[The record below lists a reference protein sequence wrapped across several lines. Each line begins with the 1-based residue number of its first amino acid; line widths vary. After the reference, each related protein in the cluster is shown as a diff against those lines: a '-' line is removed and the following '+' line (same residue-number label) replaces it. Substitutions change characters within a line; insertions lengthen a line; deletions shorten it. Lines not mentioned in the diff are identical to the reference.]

1 MKAHYSQATTFKPLS
16 WTTADFHA
24 CHSLTFRS
32 PVSPVKECCLLGTSP
47 SITTEPWNQLHFK
60 TFYLEDLSGLW
71 PWMECLPP
79 HICETSVCV
88 CRSVISPTVVDL
100 GEPPS
105 LCLFHLQSTEVS
117 SQRDCMC
124 VCLIYTPI
132 TIFVGNEKEP
142 RRCKKNRSS
151 QIGCS
156 KWTLPVSTA
165 AARWGEGRAGQSH

>member
-1 MKAHYSQATTFKPLS
+1 MDYSWFSRVSQFDIQESSESCEGMLSARNLIFHYNRALKPAAFQNLLS
-16 WTTADFHA
+16 RRLIRALA
-24 CHSLTFRS
+24 LNGMSSSSYL
-32 PVSPVKECCLLGTSP
+32 
-47 SITTEPWNQLHFK
+47 WN
-60 TFYLEDLSGLW
+60 
-71 PWMECLPP
+71 C
-79 HICETSVCV
+79 VCV
-88 CRSVISPTVVDL
+88 CRSVISPVVVDL

-105 LCLFHLQSTEVS
+105 LCLFSFQSTEIS
-117 SQRDCMC
+117 SQRDCMH
-124 VCLIYTPI
+124 VCLIYKPI